1 MPVINA
7 SRYYSNQLNSVT
19 GGLATQPSYESLVSA
34 QAQAY
39 PSVLAMNRQLADQ
52 QSQMDYASRA
62 ARYQRMAANR
72 EFYGQLGS
80 TAFSA
85 ATHPAVYNKY
95 TVPAMK
101 KIAGVFARPGAAP
114 VVTSQGNTTIMNFG
128 GLSKVASGAPKPWS
142 PTVNVVSGQASG
154 GITSAGASAG
164 ASTSPSMFARAGGVM
179 RTATPYFG
187 ALGVGSMFA
196 DRPGMS
202 SEQEVGA
209 GALGGALTAGL
220 LATGPLG
227 WGALGLGAAFGAIG
241 SRSHK
246 IKKWFKKVF

>member
-19 GGLATQPSYESLVSA
+19 GGLATQPSYESIVSA

-52 QSQMDYASRA
+52 QSQMDYANRA

-101 KIAGVFARPGAAP
+101 KIAGVFARPGTAP

-128 GLSKVASGAPKPWS
+128 GLSKVASSAPKPWS
-142 PTVNVVSGQASG
+142 PTANVVSGQASVG
-154 GITSAGASAG
+154 VASTATSA
-164 ASTSPSMFARAGGVM
+164 STASPSMFARAGGVM

-187 ALGVGSMFA
+187 AFGVGSMFA

-209 GALGGALTAGL
+209 GALSGALTAGL

-246 IKKWFKKVF
+246 IKRWFKKVF